1 MTSRRVVRGS
11 LAASALGL
19 VALAALGRACGGDT
33 AASAGDGAAG
43 EAAAGS
49 GTGGAGGQATGGAG
63 GSGGTSGSG
72 TGGTAGAAGDT
83 FGATPVWKALP
94 ELVGA
99 CHVEKLQNPEAVR
112 AFVWEPCSWS
122 TGCEQAHVNPA
133 LAKQDAAFVSPG
145 QVSDD
150 GTHVI
155 IALDALETGV
165 GLFMRED
172 GTLYAA
178 YRSVDTPDAR
188 CNMVGLSAWGD
199 RYGLAPTLASQG
211 QYGAIVG
218 SISQSDQV
226 VAIPK
231 PYPAPWPGGYW
242 MGSKLWVWEWSGGQ
256 YSSMS
261 NVDGSGF
268 QQFASDVNGIGE
280 IDPPAVAG
288 DQFYFTV
295 WRSQDG
301 GPVMREIDRSDGLSD
316 VEPFLVGTY
325 DEQVFAPA
333 YANSY
338 FGFIKGL
345 HPVDFYTFKD
355 LEIWAAPYVTDPAKL
370 QPFKLADYNL
380 HNTALGPTFGGWGHW
395 VVPTCPTQ
403 DCQTGQLDVWN
414 IAAHTAK
421 HYVIDPAF
429 ETKAVYGVT
438 RKYVYAGIAQKGYAY
453 ATLTRL
459 DVE

>member
-155 IALDALETGV
+155 IALDALETSAA
-165 GLFMRED
+165 LFMRED
-172 GTLYAA
+172 GSLYAA
-178 YRSVDTPDAR
+178 YRSVDTADAR
-188 CNMVGLSAWGD
+188 CDMVGLSAWGD
-199 RYGLAPTLASQG
+199 HYGLAPTLASLG

-218 SISQSDQV
+218 SISGGDHV
-226 VAIPK
+226 FTIPK
-231 PYPAPWPGGYW
+231 PYPAPSPGRYY
-242 MGSKLWVWEWSGGQ
+242 MGTNLWVWKWIGGQ
-256 YSSMS
+256 FSSMS

-280 IDPPAVAG
+280 IDDPAVAG

-355 LEIWAAPYVTDPAKL
+355 LEIWAAPYVTDLAKL

-380 HNTALGPTFGGWGHW
+380 HNTAVTKTSGGWGHL
-395 VVPTCPTQ
+395 VVPTCASQ
-403 DCQTGQLDVWN
+403 DCTNTQLDVWN
-414 IAAHTAK
+414 VQARTVK
-421 HYVIDPAF
+421 HYPLDTGLKTYAI
-429 ETKAVYGVT
+429 YGVSRT
-438 RKYVYAGIAQKGYAY
+438 HVYAAIAPKGSGYMN
-453 ATLTRL
+453 LVRL
-459 DVE
+459 AVE